1 MRGPTRITPR
11 SLQTRHAARRWVGY
25 ELTDS
30 WSVYHLS
37 INSLGLSRHSR
48 LSLTSRKASLR
59 TRRAAVPPHPSL
71 GEAAHMPTAED
82 EARRTQRPVRGRS
95 SYLRRSVDGWRQ
107 GGERVARYPNC
118 GKARPAASYWRRW
131 AADPGGCRPKRSR
144 AWLMRPSASGKT
156 GCTVRPTPAA
166 GGRWWRSAI
175 TLKLMTYAPT
185 GAVVAAPTAGL
196 PEQAGGER
204 NWDYR
209 YTWVRDGSFSVYAL
223 LGLRPPTGAGS
234 RFSPPSCC
242 SLAGRPGSGSRAEGH
257 RPNTRSRQLDDGD
270 GALNRDRR

>member
-196 PEQAGGER
+196 PEQGRRAQLGLPVHLGQGR
-204 NWDYR
+204 LVLR
-209 YTWVRDGSFSVYAL
+209 VRTTRTQAAHRGWFAFLAAVVLL
-223 LGLRPPTGAGS
+223 LGWEAGKWIA
-234 RFSPPSCC
+234 R
-242 SLAGRPGSGSRAEGH
+242 RRAPAKH
-257 RPNTRSRQLDDGD
+257 AITPAR
-270 GALNRDRR
+270 